1 MLLLLLL
8 LLYPVVNVN
17 ETCTTTETKPQV
29 ETRFRLVSICGTDS
43 IFWILKLKLCVQCSM
58 TIERTHKYYT

>member
-29 ETRFRLVSICGTDS
+29 ETRFRLVSICGSDS
-43 IFWILKLKLCVQCSM
+43 IFWILKLKLVCNVQ
-58 TIERTHKYYT
+58 